1 MSANSSGPSRSAYM
15 LQVPMS
21 GSRRSLMH
29 VVVLVWFT
37 CVSGIEDKVAADTH
51 EAEGEVDALDEEG
64 KQQKEE
70 LSLLRAEKQ
79 QLRKKV
85 HVATQERGQ
94 MQHAATA
101 LGIDNVALHK
111 AAEQLISKIDKVHRD
126 RLAFMS
132 ESEKW
137 RAEAAQ
143 TESELE
149 KLQVKLQGAQ
159 MLAISSVL
167 ASGGGSGA

>member
-1 MSANSSGPSRSAYM
+1 MILKHSSNYTNAKTQSTGKAPRPEPPWQCDLEQLEEAK
-15 LQVPMS
+15 
-21 GSRRSLMH
+21 
-29 VVVLVWFT
+29 
-37 CVSGIEDKVAADTH
+37 GIKKQTERKK
-51 EAEGEVDALDEEG
+51 GGEG

-137 RAEAAQ
+137 RGRMLIRALNGNSQQRAAHFQ
-143 TESELE
+143 TPKAL
-149 KLQVKLQGAQ
+149 LT
-159 MLAISSVL
+159 SS
-167 ASGGGSGA
+167 